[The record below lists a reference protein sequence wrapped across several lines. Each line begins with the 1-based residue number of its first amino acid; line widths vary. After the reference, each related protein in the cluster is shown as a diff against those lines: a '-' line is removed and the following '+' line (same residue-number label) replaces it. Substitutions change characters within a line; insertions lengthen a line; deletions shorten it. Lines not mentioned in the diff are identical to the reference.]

1 MINYEQKVI
10 NFIDSLLLKLS
21 IDVLI
26 INKPGLSAKSGE
38 KSINS
43 NGNRRARHT
52 VKSQK
57 K

>member
-10 NFIDSLLLKLS
+10 NFRASLLLKLS
-21 IDVLI
+21 IEALI

-43 NGNRRARHT
+43 NRNWIAHRT